1 MTQIILNNTNQLK
14 ICSYLENLDRKVNL
28 LLEMDKRSRVVA
40 FPLPKLSAPFID
52 LLPISTVDSLDAVE
66 KLLKTQDCIRNQE
79 ELVSRKKK
87 ILIL

>member
-14 ICSYLENLDRKVNL
+14 ICSYLENLDGKVNL

-40 FPLPKLSAPFID
+40 FPLPRLPTPCID

-66 KLLKTQDCIRNQE
+66 KLLKIQDSIRNQD
-79 ELVSRKKK
+79 ELVSLKK
-87 ILIL
+87 IFVL